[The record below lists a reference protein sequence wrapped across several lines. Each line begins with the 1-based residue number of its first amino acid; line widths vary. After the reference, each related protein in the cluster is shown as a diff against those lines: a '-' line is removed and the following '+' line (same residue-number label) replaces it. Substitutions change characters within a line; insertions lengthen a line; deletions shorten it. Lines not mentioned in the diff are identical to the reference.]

1 VIEDLKSLKEEPLD
15 TDHLL
20 SKTTFL
26 RSVQCH
32 KSLYLN
38 RYKPELRDPP
48 DLSQEPVFRT
58 GKEVHTIARQLFP
71 GGVVAS
77 SEESY
82 DPKTW
87 LQRTRALMKEGVAVL
102 FEAAFEHDQVLV
114 IVDILERVGG
124 TKWKAIEVKSSTS
137 VKDPYDWDVAVQYH
151 VLSNAGIELDDF
163 CILHIN
169 NKYVR
174 RGDLDIEALFTSSS
188 MFDLAREMEP
198 EVSRRI
204 GEAKAVLSE
213 LNVPDIDIGPYCDE
227 PYACDFQGYCWR
239 HIPENS
245 VFTVAR
251 MKKDHKFGL
260 YQDGIVRM
268 EDIPEDFPLNK
279 ISRVHVEGQ
288 KYGRSIIDQSVLQ
301 VFIGSLQYP
310 LYFLDFETYN
320 PAIPPFDGTKPY
332 GQIPFQYS
340 LHRKASPEGELSHTG
355 FLAEANID
363 PRIPLIESLLRDTPP
378 PGDILAYNRSFEARV
393 LRDLAEAFPDSASE
407 LDDLSSRLV
416 DLMEPFQKRY
426 FYLPEM
432 RGSYSIKAVLP
443 ALVPDLSYE
452 TLEISEGTEA
462 MEAYYQLSIETN
474 PAIIERIRNDLW
486 EYCKFDTL
494 AMVRILEKL
503 ETI

>member
-1 VIEDLKSLKEEPLD
+1 MPLNSN
-15 TDHLL
+15 HLL

-38 RYKPELRDPP
+38 KYKPELRDPADP
-48 DLSQEPVFRT
+48 LQEAVFRM
-58 GKEVHTIARQLFP
+58 GKEVHALVRELFP

-87 LQRTRALMKEGVAVL
+87 VQRTRALIKEGAGVL

-114 IVDILERVGG
+114 VVDILERVGS
-124 TKWKAIEVKSSTS
+124 KWKACEVKSSTS
-137 VKDPYDWDVAVQYH
+137 VKDPYEWDVAVQYH
-151 VLSNAGIELDDF
+151 VLSNADIELDDF
-163 CILHIN
+163 SILHIN
-169 NKYVR
+169 NNYVR
-174 RGDLDIEALFTSSS
+174 HGDLDLEALFTAVS
-188 MFDLAREMEP
+188 MLDLVKEMEL
-198 EVSRRI
+198 EVSGQI

-213 LNVPDIDIGPYCDE
+213 PKVPEIDIGPYCDE
-227 PYACDFQGYCWR
+227 PYACDFMGYCWR
-239 HIPENS
+239 HVPQHS

-260 YQDGIVRM
+260 YHDGIMRI

-279 ISRVHVEGQ
+279 TSRVHVEGQ
-288 KYGRSIIDQSVLQ
+288 KHGRSIIDQVAIQGFL
-301 VFIGSLQYP
+301 GSLMYP
-310 LYFLDFETYN
+310 MYFLDFETFN

-332 GQIPFQYS
+332 SQIPFQYS
-340 LHRKASPEGELSHTG
+340 LHRKVSPDGELSHTG

-363 PRIPLIESLLRDTPP
+363 SRIPLIESLLRDTPP

-393 LRDLAEAFPDSASE
+393 LRDLAEAFPEFASE
-407 LDDLSSRLV
+407 LEDRSSRLI
-416 DLMEPFQKRY
+416 DLMQPFQKRY
-426 FYLPEM
+426 YYLPEM
-432 RGSYSIKAVLP
+432 GGSYSIKAVLP

-452 TLEISEGTEA
+452 TLEISEGTQA
-462 MEAYYQLSIETN
+462 MEAYYQLGSETN
-474 PAIIERIRNDLW
+474 PTIIERIRNDLW

-494 AMVRILEKL
+494 AMVRIMEKL
-503 ETI
+503 ETL

>member
-1 VIEDLKSLKEEPLD
+1 MLKEEPLD
-15 TDHLL
+15 TDHIL

-48 DLSQEPVFRT
+48 DPSQEAVFRT
-58 GKEVHTIARQLFP
+58 GKDVHTFARELFP
-71 GGVVAS
+71 EGVVAS

-87 LQRTRALMKEGVAVL
+87 LQRTRALMKEGVGVL

-114 IVDILERVGG
+114 IVDILERVG
-124 TKWKAIEVKSSTS
+124 TKWKAYEVKSSTS
-137 VKDPYDWDVAVQYH
+137 VKDPYDWDVAVQYRL
-151 VLSNAGIELDDF
+151 LSNTGIELEDF
-163 CILHIN
+163 SILHIN

-174 RGDLDIEALFTSSS
+174 HGDLDPKALFTDVS
-188 MFDLAREMEP
+188 MLEMVREMEP
-198 EVSRRI
+198 EVSNRI
-204 GEAKAVLSE
+204 REAKAILSE
-213 LNVPDIDIGPYCDE
+213 PDVPEIDIGPYCDE
-227 PYACDFQGYCWR
+227 PYPCDFMGYCWR

-245 VFTVAR
+245 VFSVAR

-260 YQDGIVRM
+260 YHDGIVRI
-268 EDIPEDFPLNK
+268 EEIPEDFPLNK
-279 ISRVHVEGQ
+279 TSRVHVEGQ
-288 KYGRSIIDQSVLQ
+288 KHGRSIIDKVALQ
-301 VFIGSLQYP
+301 ASIGSLKYP
-310 LYFLDFETYN
+310 LYFLDFETFN

-332 GQIPFQYS
+332 SQIPFQYS
-340 LHRKASPEGELSHTG
+340 LHRKDSPEDELSHTG
-355 FLAEANID
+355 FLAEAKID
-363 PRIPLIESLLRDTPP
+363 PRIPLIESLLRDIPP

-393 LRDLAEAFPDSASE
+393 LRELADAFPESASE
-407 LDDLSSRLV
+407 LEDLSSRLV

-426 FYLPEM
+426 YYLPEM
-432 RGSYSIKAVLP
+432 SGSYSIKAVLP

-452 TLEISEGTEA
+452 TLEISEGTQA
-462 MEAYYQLSIETN
+462 MEAYYQLGIESN
-474 PAIIERIRNDLW
+474 PKIIERTRNDLW

-503 ETI
+503 ETL